1 MVSLRFDSESESRF
15 QSFCHQPHH
24 QRHHHHQHPQQHPQQ
39 HPHHRHHRHVNQYEP
54 EVPAELLV
62 SRPGFRACC
71 HLVCLIRYFICKQ
84 MQHSM
89 ILYNLR
95 IT

>member
-1 MVSLRFDSESESRF
+1 MVSLRFDSESETRF

-24 QRHHHHQHPQQHPQQ
+24 QRHHHHQHCHQHPQQ
-39 HPHHRHHRHVNQYEP
+39 HPQHRHVNQYEP